1 MEEIAFDTS
10 CLQDFELHS
19 WKIAMEEIL
28 VKNIEGKTAF
38 ITGGASGAGL
48 GMAQVFSR
56 NGMKVV
62 IADIRQ
68 DSLDRAM
75 SYFGGNPNVH
85 AIRLD
90 VTDRQSF
97 ANAADEAERVF
108 GKVHVVCNN
117 AGINLFVPIEE
128 CTYNDWDWVMGVNF
142 GGVVNG
148 IQTFIPRIRKHGEGG
163 HIVNTASMA
172 AFIPSGL
179 AGIYTASKYAVRGLS
194 EALRLTVHPY
204 NIGVSVFC
212 PGLIN
217 STIYESEKIRPQS
230 LSSPDNTAKSQLTMD
245 RLPEVHKIGMSPEE
259 VGEKVLAGIR
269 RNDLY
274 IFSHPE
280 FEEELSEIFNEVLHA
295 LPKEEAPAERLAFER
310 YRRDLVKKAK
320 MEANR

>member
-1 MEEIAFDTS
+1 MK
-10 CLQDFELHS
+10 Q
-19 WKIAMEEIL
+19 
-28 VKNIEGKTAF
+28 VEGKVAF
-38 ITGGASGAGL
+38 ITGAANGAGF
-48 GMAQVFSR
+48 GMAQVFSK

-62 IADIRQ
+62 LADIRQ
-68 DSLDRAM
+68 DSLDKAM
-75 SYFGGNPNVH
+75 AQFGNNPNVH

-90 VTDRQSF
+90 VADREAF
-97 ANAADEAERVF
+97 ARAADETEKVF

-117 AGINLFVPIEE
+117 AGINLFVPMEE

-172 AFIPSGL
+172 AFLPSAA
-179 AGIYTASKYAVRGLS
+179 AGIYTAAKYAVRGLS
-194 EALRLTVHPY
+194 EALRLTLYQY

-217 STIYESEKIRPQS
+217 SSIYESEKVRPS
-230 LSSPDNTAKSQLTMD
+230 KLASPDNTARSQKTMD
-245 RLPEVHKIGMSPEE
+245 VLPEVHKLGMGLEE

-269 RNDLY
+269 RNDMY

-280 FEEELSEIFNEVLHA
+280 FKEEMSEIFDEILSA
-295 LPKEEAPAERLAFER
+295 LPVEAGPAGRLAFEQT
-310 YRRDLVKKAK
+310 RRDSLKNAK
-320 MEANR
+320 IEANKIG

>member
-1 MEEIAFDTS
+1 M
-10 CLQDFELHS
+10 
-19 WKIAMEEIL
+19 
-28 VKNIEGKTAF
+28 KNIEGKVAF
-38 ITGGASGAGL
+38 ITGGANGAGF
-48 GMAQVFSR
+48 GMAQVFSK

-75 SYFGGNPNVH
+75 ANFRNNPGVH

-90 VTDRQSF
+90 VTDREAF
-97 ANAADEAERVF
+97 ARAADEAERVF
-108 GKVHVVCNN
+108 GNVHVVCNN

-148 IQTFIPRIRKHGEGG
+148 IQTFVPRIRKHGEGG

-172 AFIPSGL
+172 AFLPSAA
-179 AGIYTASKYAVRGLS
+179 AGIYTAAKFGVRGLS
-194 EALRLTVHPY
+194 EALRFSLY
-204 NIGVSVFC
+204 QFNIGVSVFC

-217 STIYESEKIRPQS
+217 SAIYESEKTRPAR
-230 LSSPDNTAKSQLTMD
+230 LASPENTAKSQKTMD
-245 RLPEVHKIGMSPEE
+245 VLPEIHKMGMEPEE

-280 FEEELSEIFNEVLHA
+280 FKEELREIFDEA
-295 LPKEEAPAERLAFER
+295 LKAIPEGEAPQQRLAFEQNR
-310 YRRDLVKKAK
+310 ADRLRKARE
-320 MEANR
+320 EANRIG

>member
-1 MEEIAFDTS
+1 M
-10 CLQDFELHS
+10 
-19 WKIAMEEIL
+19 
-28 VKNIEGKTAF
+28 KNVEGKVAF
-38 ITGGASGAGL
+38 ITGGANGAGF
-48 GMAQVFSR
+48 GMAQVFIR

-75 SYFGGNPNVH
+75 EHFRNNSNIH
-85 AIRLD
+85 AVRLD
-90 VTDRQSF
+90 VTDREAF
-97 ANAADEAERVF
+97 AAAADETERVF
-108 GKVHVVCNN
+108 GKVHIVCNN

-148 IQTFIPRIRKHGEGG
+148 IQTLMPRIQKHGEGG

-172 AFIPSGL
+172 AFLPSAL
-179 AGIYTASKYAVRGLS
+179 AGIYTASKYGVRGLS
-194 EALRLTVHPY
+194 EALRLSLYQH

-217 STIYESEKIRPQS
+217 SVIYESEKVRPPQFT
-230 LSSPDNTAKSQLTMD
+230 SPENTAKSQETMD
-245 RLPEVHKIGMSPEE
+245 ILPEIHKAGMDPEE

-280 FEEELSEIFNEVLHA
+280 FRDELEEIFNEVLNS
-295 LPKEEAPAERLAFER
+295 LPKEEAPGPRLAFEKT
-310 YRRDLVKKAK
+310 RRDALRKAK
-320 MEANR
+320 DEANKIG

>member
-1 MEEIAFDTS
+1 M
-10 CLQDFELHS
+10 
-19 WKIAMEEIL
+19 
-28 VKNIEGKTAF
+28 KNIEGKVAF
-38 ITGGASGAGL
+38 ITGGASGAGY
-48 GMAQVFSR
+48 GMAQVFSQ

-75 SYFGGNPNVH
+75 SHFGRDQNVH
-85 AIRLD
+85 PIRLD
-90 VTDRQSF
+90 VSDREAF
-97 ANAADEAERVF
+97 ARAADEAEKIF
-108 GKVHVVCNN
+108 GKVHIVCNN

-148 IQTFIPRIRKHGEGG
+148 VQTFVPRIRKHGEGG

-172 AFIPSGL
+172 AFLPSAL

-194 EALRLTVHPY
+194 EALRLSLYRY

-217 STIYESEKIRPQS
+217 SMIYESEKVRPEQYA
-230 LSSPDNTAKSQLTMD
+230 SPENTARSQETMD
-245 RLPEVHKIGMSPEE
+245 ILPEIHKAGMDPVE

-269 RNDLY
+269 RNDMY

-280 FEEELSEIFNEVLHA
+280 FDDELREIFEEVLES
-295 LPKEEAPAERLAFER
+295 LPREEAPEPRLAFER
-310 YRRDLVKKAK
+310 TRREAVKKAK
-320 MEANR
+320 VEANKIG

>member
-1 MEEIAFDTS
+1 MK
-10 CLQDFELHS
+10 H
-19 WKIAMEEIL
+19 
-28 VKNIEGKTAF
+28 VEGKVAF
-38 ITGGASGAGL
+38 ITGAANGAGF
-48 GMAQVFSR
+48 GMAQVFSK

-75 SYFGGNPNVH
+75 AHFDRNPNVH

-90 VTDRQSF
+90 VTDREAF
-97 ANAADEAERVF
+97 ARAADETERVF
-108 GKVHVVCNN
+108 GKVHILCNN

-172 AFIPSGL
+172 AFLASAA

-194 EALRLTVHPY
+194 EALRCSLYQY

-217 STIYESEKIRPQS
+217 SSIYESEKVRPQR
-230 LSSPDNTAKSQLTMD
+230 LASPENTAKSQQTMD
-245 RLPEVHKIGMSPEE
+245 VLPEIHKLGMGLEE

-269 RNDLY
+269 RNAMY

-280 FEEELSEIFNEVLHA
+280 FKEELQEIFGEVLSA
-295 LPKEEAPAERLAFER
+295 LPEEDAPAERLAFEKT
-310 YRRDLVKKAK
+310 RRDGLKTAKA
-320 MEANR
+320 EANKIG

>member
-1 MEEIAFDTS
+1 MKD
-10 CLQDFELHS
+10 
-19 WKIAMEEIL
+19 
-28 VKNIEGKTAF
+28 VEGKVAF
-38 ITGGASGAGL
+38 ITGGANGAGF

-75 SYFGGNPNVH
+75 SHFSNNPDVH
-85 AIRLD
+85 PIRLD
-90 VTDRQSF
+90 VTDREGF
-97 ANAADEAERVF
+97 AHAADEAEKVF
-108 GKVHVVCNN
+108 GRVHVVCNN

-148 IQTFIPRIRKHGEGG
+148 IQTFVPRIRKHGDGG

-172 AFIPSGL
+172 AFLPSAA
-179 AGIYTASKYAVRGLS
+179 AGIYTASKYGVLGLS
-194 EALRLTVHPY
+194 EALRLSLYPY

-217 STIYESEKIRPQS
+217 SMIYESEKVRPQQ
-230 LSSPDNTAKSQLTMD
+230 LASPENTARSQQFMD
-245 RLPEVHKIGMSPEE
+245 VLPKIHKAGMAPEE

-280 FEEELSEIFNEVLHA
+280 FKDELREIFDEVLDSV
-295 LPKEEAPAERLAFER
+295 PREEAPAERLAFEKT
-310 YRRDLVKKAK
+310 RRDALKKAK
-320 MEANR
+320 AEANKIG

>member
-1 MEEIAFDTS
+1 M
-10 CLQDFELHS
+10 
-19 WKIAMEEIL
+19 
-28 VKNIEGKTAF
+28 KNIEGKVAF
-38 ITGGASGAGL
+38 ITGGANGAGF
-48 GMAQVFSR
+48 GMAKVFSK

-68 DSLDRAM
+68 DSLDHAM
-75 SYFGGNPNVH
+75 THFRNNSNVH
-85 AIRLD
+85 PFRLD
-90 VTDRQSF
+90 VTDRKGF
-97 ANAADEAERVF
+97 ARAADEAERIF
-108 GKVHVVCNN
+108 GKVHVLCNN

-148 IQTFIPRIRKHGEGG
+148 IQTFVPRIRRHGEGG

-172 AFIPSGL
+172 AYLPSAA

-194 EALRLTVHPY
+194 EALRLSLYRY

-217 STIYESEKIRPQS
+217 SMIYESEKLRPQQFA
-230 LSSPDNTAKSQLTMD
+230 SPENTAKSQETMNL
-245 RLPEVHKIGMSPEE
+245 LPEIHKAGMDPEE

-274 IFSHPE
+274 IFSHAE
-280 FEEELSEIFNEVLHA
+280 FKDELTEIFDEVLHA
-295 LPKEEAPAERLAFER
+295 LPEEEVPERRLAFEKI
-310 YRRDLVKKAK
+310 RRESLKKAK
-320 MEANR
+320 IEANKIG

>member
-1 MEEIAFDTS
+1 M
-10 CLQDFELHS
+10 
-19 WKIAMEEIL
+19 
-28 VKNIEGKTAF
+28 KNIEGKVAF

-48 GMAQVFSR
+48 GMARVFSK

-68 DSLDRAM
+68 DSLDKAM
-75 SYFGGNPNVH
+75 AYFRGNSNVH

-90 VTDRQSF
+90 ITDRE
-97 ANAADEAERVF
+97 AYARAADETERVF
-108 GKVHVVCNN
+108 GKVHVLCNN

-148 IQTFIPRIRKHGEGG
+148 IQTFVPRIRKHGEGG

-172 AFIPSGL
+172 AFLPSPA
-179 AGIYTASKYAVRGLS
+179 AGIYTAAKFGVLGLS
-194 EALRLTVHPY
+194 VSLRLSIYQY

-217 STIYESEKIRPQS
+217 STIYESEKIRPSQFA
-230 LSSPDNTAKSQLTMD
+230 SPENTAKSQRFMD
-245 RLPEVHKIGMSPEE
+245 ILPEIHRAGMDPDEI
-259 VGEKVLAGIR
+259 GEKVLAGIR
-269 RNDLY
+269 RNATY

-280 FEEELSEIFNEVLHA
+280 FKDEMQEIFDEVLNS
-295 LPKEEAPAERLAFER
+295 LPEENAPGQRLAFEQS
-310 YRRDLVKKAK
+310 RRAAIRKAK
-320 MEANR
+320 DEANKIG